1 MFVSDNGGLSA
12 HGRGGS
18 PHTHNKPL
26 SSGKGS
32 AHEGGVRVPMIVAWP
47 GVTRPNSACHQY
59 VIVEDFFPTILE
71 IAGVQASEPRD
82 GVSFV
87 PLLRQRGDY
96 PQHRSL
102 VWHFPNHWGPQGPGI
117 GPSSTIRRG
126 DWKLIYYHA
135 DRSYEL
141 FNLAVDLSEERNL
154 AQQNPDVRRQ
164 LAEELA
170 RYLQSVQAQMPRVK
184 ATGQLVPLPG
194 GND

>member
-1 MFVSDNGGLSA
+1 M
-12 HGRGGS
+12 
-18 PHTHNKPL
+18 
-26 SSGKGS
+26 
-32 AHEGGVRVPMIVAWP
+32 
-47 GVTRPNSACHQY
+47 
-59 VIVEDFFPTILE
+59 
-71 IAGVQASEPRD
+71 
-82 GVSFV
+82 
-87 PLLRQRGDY
+87 
-96 PQHRSL
+96 
-102 VWHFPNHWGPQGPGI
+102 
-117 GPSSTIRRG
+117 
-126 DWKLIYYHA
+126 IYYHA